1 MIHALIQALGS
12 WIDESAFLGPLAVFR
27 YAEFRALLAIILSFA
42 IVMAFGERTIRWLV
56 SQKIQ
61 DNPEFHNAD
70 LNEVMKHKRN
80 TPTMGGILISAAIL
94 TTTLLLADLT
104 SFYVQMGL
112 ICLVW
117 LFGVGL
123 WDDWWKLTSA
133 RRMPGTRDGLHSWE
147 KLLLQIGLAVL
158 LGIFIHHHGANKFG
172 GLTDYDFGA
181 TMSHSLTLPF
191 FKTWTWDGE
200 AYVPSPYLIVLG
212 AVPFVA
218 IATFFIVG
226 MSNAVNLT
234 DGMDGLASGIMVIV
248 AFAFMVLCLIAGY
261 TNNDFIL
268 AKYLLVP
275 YIPLSDELAIL
286 AGAMVGSCLGF
297 LWFNCYPAR
306 VFMGDSGS
314 LPLGGL
320 IGFIAVV
327 IRQEFL
333 LLLIGGIYVLE
344 AASVILQVGYFKATK
359 GKRIFR
365 CAPIHHH
372 FHLGGWTEQQ
382 TVIRFWLTTALLVA
396 IALATIKI
404 R

>member
-12 WIDESAFLGPLAVFR
+12 WIDESALLGPLGVFR
-27 YAEFRALLAIILSFA
+27 YVEFRALLAIILSFT
-42 IVMAFGERTIRWLV
+42 IVIAFGERTIRWLV
-56 SQKIQ
+56 AQKIQ

-70 LNEVMKHKRN
+70 LNEVMKHKRS
-80 TPTMGGILISAAIL
+80 TPTMGGILISGAIL
-94 TTTLLLADLT
+94 ATTLLLADLT

-112 ICLVW
+112 ICLIW
-117 LFGVGL
+117 LFLLGL
-123 WDDWWKLTSA
+123 ADDWLKLTTA
-133 RRMPGTRDGLHSWE
+133 RRKPGTRDGLHSWE
-147 KLLLQIGLAVL
+147 KLLFQIAIAVILGL
-158 LGIFIHHHGANKFG
+158 FIHHHGANKFG
-172 GLTDYDFGA
+172 GLADYDYAA

-191 FKTWTWDGE
+191 FKTWTWDGTTF
-200 AYVPSPYLIVLG
+200 VPAETLIVLG
-212 AVPFVA
+212 TIPFVA
-218 IATFFIVG
+218 IAVLVIVG
-226 MSNAVNLT
+226 MSNAVNLS
-234 DGMDGLASGIMVIV
+234 DGMDGLASGVMVIV
-248 AFAFMVLCLIAGY
+248 AFAFMVLCLIAGF
-261 TNNDFIL
+261 TLNDFVL

-275 YIPLSDELAIL
+275 YIPLSDELAVL
-286 AGAMVGSCLGF
+286 AGSMTGGCLGF
-297 LWFNCYPAR
+297 LWFNCHPAR

-333 LLLIGGIYVLE
+333 LLLIGGIFVLE
-344 AASVILQVGYFKATK
+344 ALSVILQVGYYKLTG